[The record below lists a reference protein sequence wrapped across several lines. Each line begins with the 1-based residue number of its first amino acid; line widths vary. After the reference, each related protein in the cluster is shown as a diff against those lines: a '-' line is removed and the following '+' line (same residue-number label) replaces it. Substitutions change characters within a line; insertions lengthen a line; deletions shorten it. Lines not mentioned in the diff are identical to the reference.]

1 MINMNKRMREIMAD
15 IDAAN
20 EEAKSLFEAKKLD
33 EAENKLNEI
42 EDLKRELSIAEKLFK
57 EEKKTVDDSAV
68 AKIGE
73 NDKIKNFVK
82 GIKKVLNSMNEG
94 TGTDGGYTVTPDVQ
108 SDIEHLRESKAS
120 LIDLVTVEN
129 VLYISQILQY
139 LKTYRNHIIY
149 FKMCL

>member
-57 EEKKTVDDSAV
+57 EEKK
-68 AKIGE
+68 
-73 NDKIKNFVK
+73 
-82 GIKKVLNSMNEG
+82 L
-94 TGTDGGYTVTPDVQ
+94 
-108 SDIEHLRESKAS
+108 
-120 LIDLVTVEN
+120 
-129 VLYISQILQY
+129 
-139 LKTYRNHIIY
+139 
-149 FKMCL
+149 